1 MRILRQAY
9 KKNVKTTST
18 NEIIGVPSVV
28 SNSILEISND
38 KRSEPTQTRSFDS
51 TILAPSPQTKRKIVI
66 IPVHR
71 KNKKKTLLFKKTDST
86 TLTTE
91 MLETLHS
98 NLKSSCKNK
107 KFPWRKHLISE
118 EIKSKVVNTNHL
130 QA

>member
-28 SNSILEISND
+28 SNAIIEISND

-51 TILAPSPQTKRKIVI
+51 TILAQSPQTKC
-66 IPVHR
+66 
-71 KNKKKTLLFKKTDST
+71 KNSDNTSSSKKQNEKKTLLFQKTDST

-91 MLETLHS
+91 M
-98 NLKSSCKNK
+98 
-107 KFPWRKHLISE
+107 
-118 EIKSKVVNTNHL
+118 
-130 QA
+130 